1 MNFSAFGGPFSG
13 IHQFAAK
20 FGSND
25 GAFTSTNSPGNGAA
39 GAGNGSGLGTGSGV
53 GGTTGGTNNLGQQQ
67 DLNRYHGGTNG
78 NHFNQNTTSMVNA
91 PMSYGQNISHAYG
104 TTNQQPAN
112 DHSFGNGNAS
122 MGNDHQVKVPKG
134 GNNLKVDR
142 DEMIN
147 QQILQNVNQS
157 WQTLTNPS
165 NTVDYSSHLLS
176 ATLPISIQHF
186 LKYSETI
193 KKESN
198 GSVGGS
204 GLNSPGPLS
213 GLIGVETN
221 AFNVQKDLLNLK
233 NGSNLNLALGNVAV
247 SAAAASLGLN
257 HQHLA
262 QHHHQQQQQQQQQMH
277 QHGANHHT
285 DNGFA
290 SQQQQQQTSLA
301 NNLTNGANGGQTVV
315 SSDAH
320 NSSSSTVNGATA
332 NGEEVATPV
341 TTGKTKT
348 KKQKKR
354 KPPKEK
360 KPRPKP
366 GQIRETQ
373 ALDGSPLFC
382 CPECQMAYPERG
394 LIEQHVISHAVERRF
409 VCDICNAA
417 LKRKDHLT
425 RHKLSHIPD
434 RPHICSICL
443 KSFKRKEQLTLH
455 IVIHTGE
462 KKHICGECGKGFY
475 RKDHLR
481 KHTRSHI
488 ARRVKSEM
496 SASNGTTGGSGSGSA
511 GSNSAAQ
518 NSSALSGSL
527 MATNMQGAP
536 VTAS

>member
-25 GAFTSTNSPGNGAA
+25 GAFTSTTNSAAVAAVTGNGAGPGGLGGA
-39 GAGNGSGLGTGSGV
+39 GAAGGGSGNAATAGVPVSLGGINIG
-53 GGTTGGTNNLGQQQ
+53 QQ
-67 DLNRYHGGTNG
+67 DLNRYHGATNG
-78 NHFNQNTTSMVNA
+78 NHFNQNSTSMVNT
-91 PMSYGQNISHAYG
+91 PMSYGQNITLPYS
-104 TTNQQPAN
+104 QPQPDHGFAN
-112 DHSFGNGNAS
+112 NMQTDQNKLKNTI
-122 MGNDHQVKVPKG
+122 
-134 GNNLKVDR
+134 KVDR

-157 WQTLTNPS
+157 WQTLANPT

-198 GSVGGS
+198 GVGS
-204 GLNSPGPLS
+204 GLASPGPLS

-257 HQHLA
+257 HQHFT
-262 QHHHQQQQQQQQQMH
+262 HHTNNHQDNSQNYGNLNQLPIIPNNTANCQQQITNQS
-277 QHGANHHT
+277 
-285 DNGFA
+285 NGM
-290 SQQQQQQTSLA
+290 
-301 NNLTNGANGGQTVV
+301 NG
-315 SSDAH
+315 
-320 NSSSSTVNGATA
+320 TVNG
-332 NGEEVATPV
+332 NATPAATTNANNTNNSNGNAANSGTATTK
-341 TTGKTKT
+341 TTGKGKSKRQ
-348 KKQKKR
+348 KKEKKR

-366 GQIRETQ
+366 GQIRETK

-409 VCDICNAA
+409 VCDICHAA

-462 KKHICGECGKGFY
+462 KKHVCNECGKGFY

-496 SASNGTTGGSGSGSA
+496 SAQSGSGN
-511 GSNSAAQ
+511 GSNNANNSNSNNNNNNNAAL
-518 NSSALSGSL
+518 APSL